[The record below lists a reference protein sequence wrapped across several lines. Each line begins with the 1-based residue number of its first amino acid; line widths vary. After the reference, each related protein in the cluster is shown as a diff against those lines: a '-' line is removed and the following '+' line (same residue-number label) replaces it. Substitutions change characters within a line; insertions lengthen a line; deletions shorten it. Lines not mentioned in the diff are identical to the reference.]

1 MGKMTEAAGYA
12 TAQVWRDADYLY
24 KLGYADA
31 ANVLSMRAVDM
42 CAGNVEGLCAGC
54 GRPVAAPA
62 TVHHRPWCVHE
73 MAGYDPTEEIEAQ
86 ELAQLRALWGGE

>member
-1 MGKMTEAAGYA
+1 MGRMTEAAGYA
-12 TAQVWRDADYLY
+12 TAQVWRDADHLY

-31 ANVLSMRAVDM
+31 ANVLSLRAVDM
-42 CAGNVEGLCAGC
+42 CGGGVVGLCAGC

-62 TVHHRPWCVHE
+62 TVQHQPWCVHE

>member
-31 ANVLSMRAVDM
+31 ANVLSMLAVDL
-42 CAGNVEGLCAGC
+42 CGGTVEGLCTGC
-54 GRPVAAPA
+54 GRPTAAPA
-62 TVHHRPWCVHE
+62 KVEHKPWCVHE
-73 MAGYDPTEEIEAQ
+73 MEGYDPTEELEIEA
-86 ELAQLRALWGGE
+86 LRTLWGDL